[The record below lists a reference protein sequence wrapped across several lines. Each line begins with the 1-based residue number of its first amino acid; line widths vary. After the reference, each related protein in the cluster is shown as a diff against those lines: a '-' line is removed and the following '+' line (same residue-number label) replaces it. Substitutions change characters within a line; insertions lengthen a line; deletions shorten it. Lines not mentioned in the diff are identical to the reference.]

1 MRLKSIS
8 LAILLSFLP
17 QGVAGKAPTS
27 GVLIRDV
34 RVFDGEKVIEHR
46 SVPIEN
52 GRISRISGPELK
64 ADSAEIIDGRGR
76 TRVVSG
82 LVHPLVRWSPDGRKL
97 LYTTGNNSG
106 VDAWVVDID
115 GTHRR
120 RVLHRE
126 PIEGIAWRPGFG

>member
-76 TRVVSG
+76 TLLPG
-82 LVHPLVRWSPDGRKL
+82 LIDAHVHVADNTDSALGQALSLGV
-97 LYTTGNNSG
+97 TT
-106 VDAWVVDID
+106 
-115 GTHRR
+115 
-120 RVLHRE
+120 VL
-126 PIEGIAWRPGFG
+126 